1 MVELILDKP
10 CRVVYNI
17 ECYRGVAQLVA
28 HMTGGHG
35 AAGSSPVTPTTSEQ
49 SSLCS
54 DLFFAKNKSSA
65 HFLAPPLSRKSAF
78 ASAIR
83 LQARS

>member
-35 AAGSSPVTPTTSEQ
+35 AAGSSPVTPTIPSVLTG
-49 SSLCS
+49 LKGFCMTLGF
-54 DLFFAKNKSSA
+54 LFVFQ
-65 HFLAPPLSRKSAF
+65 LA
-78 ASAIR
+78 
-83 LQARS
+83 QAA

>member
-35 AAGSSPVTPTTSEQ
+35 AAGSSPVTPTIAERE
-49 SSLCS
+49 
-54 DLFFAKNKSSA
+54 DL
-65 HFLAPPLSRKSAF
+65 PLSVFIYFDIVGFFKFKSYKH
-78 ASAIR
+78 IPT
-83 LQARS
+83 